1 MEITMNEPIVFY
13 LASPEIVTYTI
24 KFPSGKIHILKRG
37 DKYTTED
44 KEEQDFLSKQKYI
57 GAAKLNDKEFRMWAT
72 LQFDKI
78 PTVYNKQIETKEDI
92 EEYLWNSDTEQL
104 AINKLKENGYT
115 VYKNTKK
122 KAK

>member
-1 MEITMNEPIVFY
+1 MEITMDEPIVFY
-13 LASPEIVTYTI
+13 LTSPEVVTYTI

-57 GAAKLNDKEFRMWAT
+57 GAAKLNDTEFRMWAT

-78 PTVYNKQIETKEDI
+78 PTVYNKQVENKEDI

-115 VYKNTKK
+115 VYKKK
-122 KAK
+122 KG